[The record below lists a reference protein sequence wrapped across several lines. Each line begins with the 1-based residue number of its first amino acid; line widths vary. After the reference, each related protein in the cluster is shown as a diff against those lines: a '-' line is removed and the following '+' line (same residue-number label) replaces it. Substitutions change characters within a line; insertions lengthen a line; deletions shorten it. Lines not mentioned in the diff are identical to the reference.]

1 MLPEMKRC
9 LVRSPSGRPHVT
21 VSFQSPAVGAEV
33 AAVPGRHPVL
43 HEGRAQGQHPH
54 CALSAALRPRSRRLQ
69 VWRDCPRVILLQ
81 AYAGGLW
88 GPLSKGS
95 PASPAAGTGG
105 TVLRLPLHNVGAGS
119 QG

>member
-21 VSFQSPAVGAEV
+21 VSFQNPAV
-33 AAVPGRHPVL
+33 AAVPGRHPVP

-69 VWRDCPRVILLQ
+69 VWCGSPQVILLQ
-81 AYAGGLW
+81 AYAGRLW

-105 TVLRLPLHNVGAGS
+105 TVLRLPMHNVGAGS